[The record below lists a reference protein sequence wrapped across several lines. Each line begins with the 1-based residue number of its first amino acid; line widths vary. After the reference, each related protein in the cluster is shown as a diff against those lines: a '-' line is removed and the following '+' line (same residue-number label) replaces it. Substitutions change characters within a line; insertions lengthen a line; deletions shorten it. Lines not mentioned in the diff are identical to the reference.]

1 MTGTAT
7 EPPPEHQ
14 RPSGSQAAPPAHV
27 AADIATN
34 GSRGTSPPEPVRS
47 RRGTGTLDI
56 RAKTWADCFLSDGGA
71 EVSIGTAP
79 TTVTDLTVGRHR
91 VRCKNE
97 GQHKDE
103 TVTVT
108 IDATKTAVIE
118 KNW

>member
-1 MTGTAT
+1 
-7 EPPPEHQ
+7 
-14 RPSGSQAAPPAHV
+14 
-27 AADIATN
+27 
-34 GSRGTSPPEPVRS
+34 
-47 RRGTGTLDI
+47 
-56 RAKTWADCFLSDGGA
+56 
-71 EVSIGTAP
+71 
-79 TTVTDLTVGRHR
+79 VTDLTVGRHR